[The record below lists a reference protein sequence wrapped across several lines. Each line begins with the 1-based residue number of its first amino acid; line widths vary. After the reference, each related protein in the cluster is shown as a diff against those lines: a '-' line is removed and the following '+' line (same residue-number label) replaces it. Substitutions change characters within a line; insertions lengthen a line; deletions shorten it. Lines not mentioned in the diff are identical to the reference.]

1 VQLIKHPESDDT
13 VPAASVFNGQRLAD
27 MSIEGTLPTS
37 EKMPN
42 SPRAAKLAFVKH
54 YGSTTIGQGLLL
66 GLGTLTGILAARM
79 LGPSGRGEYAAIII
93 WPMAIV
99 GLVALGIN
107 QAITFNIGRRAF
119 TVSEVATAVSS
130 IGLIQG
136 AVSVVVGLIAVHFA
150 LAKYSPTV
158 QHLGSIFA
166 LFTPVLILSGN
177 PANLFQGMQDPL
189 RFNIIRVA
197 PALTYL
203 VGLVGLYFTHH
214 ANLTS
219 VIFFQLLGYVV
230 TLVLGVTM
238 VWHILKPRWQ
248 WNALTIPSLI
258 HFGFRAQA
266 TNLTNYFNQRIDQL
280 VLSLFVPPQQLGFYV
295 VAVTLSTVVTVF
307 PQAAGIVTFA
317 RGSGQH
323 LEDAK
328 ATIGH
333 SFRASLIW
341 LLICG
346 SLLYMLCPMLIRL
359 VFGGAFS
366 GSILACR
373 ILLPGALMIGLNQ
386 VLYNGA
392 SALGRPGLPSCAEGA
407 SMAVTAIGLYL
418 LVPRYGYIGAAIV
431 SSVAYTF
438 SFLLMLGLSH
448 RLLGLKFRDLLVR
461 GKDSPPTL
469 MGVLK

>member
-1 VQLIKHPESDDT
+1 MQLMKHSKSDDT
-13 VPAASVFNGQRLAD
+13 VPATSGFNGEQTAGG
-27 MSIEGTLPTS
+27 SIDGILSTS
-37 EKMPN
+37 ENVPQ
-42 SPRAAKLAFVKH
+42 SPRAAKLAFVRH

-66 GLGTLTGILAARM
+66 GLGTLTGILTARM

-93 WPMAIV
+93 WPLAIV

-107 QAITFNIGRRAF
+107 QAITFNVGRRAF
-119 TVSEVATAVSS
+119 TVSEVVTAVTTV
-130 IGLIQG
+130 GLVQG
-136 AVSVVVGLIAVHFA
+136 AVSVIVGLIAVHFA

-166 LFTPVLILSGN
+166 LLTPVVILGGN
-177 PANLFQGMQDPL
+177 PANLFQGVQDPL

-197 PALTYL
+197 PALVYF
-203 VGLVGLYFTHH
+203 VGLIGLYITHR
-214 ANLTS
+214 ANLTL

-238 VWHILKPRWQ
+238 VFHILKPRWQ
-248 WNALTIPSLI
+248 WNRLAIQGLI
-258 HFGFRAQA
+258 HYGFRAQA
-266 TNLTNYFNQRIDQL
+266 TNLTSYFNQRIDQL
-280 VLSLFVPPQQLGFYV
+280 VLSLFVPPRQLGFYA

-317 RGSGQH
+317 RGSSQH
-323 LEDAK
+323 HEDAK

-341 LLICG
+341 LLVCG
-346 SLLYMLCPMLIRL
+346 SLLYMFCPMLIRL
-359 VFGGAFS
+359 VFGAAFS

-407 SMAVTAIGLYL
+407 SMIVTAIGLYV

-438 SFLLMLGLSH
+438 SFLLMLGLAH

-461 GKDSPPTL
+461 GRLRRVQWES
-469 MGVLK
+469 

>member
-1 VQLIKHPESDDT
+1 VQLMRHSESDDA
-13 VPAASVFNGQRLAD
+13 VPT
-27 MSIEGTLPTS
+27 SIFDNERSAVLPTS
-37 EKMPN
+37 ENLPN
-42 SPRAAKLAFVKH
+42 DSRAAKRAFVKH

-107 QAITFNIGRRAF
+107 QAITFNVGRRAF
-119 TVSEVATAVSS
+119 TISEVVTAVTA
-130 IGLIQG
+130 ICLVQG
-136 AVSVVVGLIAVHFA
+136 AVSVIVGLIAVHFA

-158 QHLGSIFA
+158 QHLGSIFV

-177 PANLFQGMQDPL
+177 PANLFQGLQDPL

-197 PALTYL
+197 PALTYF
-203 VGLVGLYFTHH
+203 VGLVGLYIAHRT
-214 ANLTS
+214 NLTS
-219 VIFFQLLGYVV
+219 VIFFQVLGYVI
-230 TLVLGVTM
+230 TLVLGATM
-238 VWHILKPRWQ
+238 VWRILKPRWQ
-248 WNALTIPSLI
+248 WNRFTIPSLI

-280 VLSLFVPPQQLGFYV
+280 VLSLLVPPQQLGFYV

-317 RGSGQH
+317 RGSSQH
-323 LEDAK
+323 REDAK

-341 LLICG
+341 LLICC
-346 SLLYMLCPMLIRL
+346 SLLYMLCPILIRL
-359 VFGGAFS
+359 VFGAAFS

-392 SALGRPGLPSCAEGA
+392 SALGKPGLPSCAEGA
-407 SMAVTAIGLYL
+407 SMAVTAGGLYL

-431 SSVAYTF
+431 SSVAYTS
-438 SFLLMLGLSH
+438 SFLLMLGLAH
-448 RLLGLKFRDLLVR
+448 KLLGLTFRDLLVR
-461 GKDSPPTL
+461 GSHNISKPMRQVRKTS
-469 MGVLK
+469 